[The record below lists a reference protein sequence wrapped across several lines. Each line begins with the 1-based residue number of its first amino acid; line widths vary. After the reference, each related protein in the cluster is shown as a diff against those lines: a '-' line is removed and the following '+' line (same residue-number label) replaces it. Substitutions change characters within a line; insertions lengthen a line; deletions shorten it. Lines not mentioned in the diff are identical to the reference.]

1 MKIPEPDEE
10 LVTVYEAPNVAIAR
24 IVATDLEDEG
34 IRYRLSD
41 ENQGG
46 FPGLPQI
53 ESVDI
58 MVRAVDADR
67 ARKIIE
73 KREPKGDENE

>member
-1 MKIPEPDEE
+1 MKTPEPNEE

-24 IVATDLEDEG
+24 IVATDLEDDG
-34 IRYRLSD
+34 IKYRLSD

-53 ESVDI
+53 GSVEI
-58 MVRAVDADR
+58 MVRAEDADR
-67 ARKIIE
+67 ARRIIE
-73 KREPKGDENE
+73 KHEPKGDEDE